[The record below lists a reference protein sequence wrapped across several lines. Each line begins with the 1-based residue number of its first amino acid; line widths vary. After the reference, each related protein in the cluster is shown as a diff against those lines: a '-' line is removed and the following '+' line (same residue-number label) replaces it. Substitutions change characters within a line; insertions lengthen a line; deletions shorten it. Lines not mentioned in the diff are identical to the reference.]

1 MTIQQI
7 DFNRYLTTKPKI
19 RTIHEQSK
27 ETTSNFIK
35 EQQKFY
41 KHNV

>member
-7 DFNRYLTTKPKI
+7 DFNRYLRTKSKI

-27 ETTSNFIK
+27 ETTFGFHK
-35 EQQKFY
+35 RTAK
-41 KHNV
+41 VL